1 MLSAALVDVEA
12 RQQVQRHQSK
22 LQEQLVQLF
31 QQCEASIGVH
41 AHSPCISSPMKM
53 NVLVEEQD
61 SFSLLTNQP
70 KVQAAALKDFSGM
83 TNGIISTSLDMPWK
97 IALVEDEQSST
108 NDGEESIQCIDDSES
123 DDQSLHHHELSDA
136 KTTLMVR
143 NIPVLYTQE
152 MLLEEWP
159 SDGSWDFL
167 YLPRSNSGAGR
178 FNLTYAFINSP
189 VGGPL

>member
-1 MLSAALVDVEA
+1 
-12 RQQVQRHQSK
+12 
-22 LQEQLVQLF
+22 
-31 QQCEASIGVH
+31 
-41 AHSPCISSPMKM
+41 
-53 NVLVEEQD
+53 
-61 SFSLLTNQP
+61 
-70 KVQAAALKDFSGM
+70 M

-97 IALVEDEQSST
+97 IALVADEQSST
-108 NDGEESIQCIDDSES
+108 HDGEESIQCIDDSES
-123 DDQSLHHHELSDA
+123 DDQSMHHHELSDA

-178 FNLTYAFINSP
+178 FNLTYAFINFASEAHA
-189 VGGPL
+189 VAFKEQWHKKRLASLSSKKALNISFAEVQGFEANLAQLKNKRTRWQSNCVITRGH